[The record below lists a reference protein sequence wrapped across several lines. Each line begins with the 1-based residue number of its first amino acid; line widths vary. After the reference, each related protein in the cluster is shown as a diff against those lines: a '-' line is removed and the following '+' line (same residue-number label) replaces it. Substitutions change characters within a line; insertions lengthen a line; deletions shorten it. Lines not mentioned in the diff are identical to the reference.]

1 MNLTFLKEIFKY
13 LGDNCRGCRLTKCL
27 LMGMDPFM
35 VQLKIKPEESV
46 KKLQFIEELK
56 QMQNALW
63 LRREHEIRVR
73 FLGAF
78 SPNIIC

>member
-1 MNLTFLKEIFKY
+1 
-13 LGDNCRGCRLTKCL
+13 
-27 LMGMDPFM
+27 MDPLM
-35 VQLKIKPEESV
+35 VQLKIKPEESA

-73 FLGAF
+73 SLKPVFDLNYF
-78 SPNIIC
+78 